1 MKHLEEQKQ
10 KLEQELEKLNQQLA
24 EAAKIKEDIT
34 SMRKDINTIKELFPS
49 VKLEVQENSDM
60 RVKEFAISNNYYS
73 YAHEIN
79 VDEITN
85 NKNKYKERIDI
96 AYSLIKQLPYE
107 YALPQ
112 ICVFAGIF
120 THNISE
126 NIKTPYGTIQ
136 EEILMNGR
144 FNDEN
149 NLDLRFR
156 IGYLLD
162 TNLSD
167 EYDIELNGFN
177 FKVET
182 SFQSDG
188 YDTLEANNDY
198 ICTLENIKPNE
209 LLTIIEKLKE
219 TTRSHSM
226 LLNFDRIG
234 R

>member
-1 MKHLEEQKQ
+1 
-10 KLEQELEKLNQQLA
+10 
-24 EAAKIKEDIT
+24 
-34 SMRKDINTIKELFPS
+34 
-49 VKLEVQENSDM
+49 
-60 RVKEFAISNNYYS
+60 
-73 YAHEIN
+73 
-79 VDEITN
+79 
-85 NKNKYKERIDI
+85 
-96 AYSLIKQLPYE
+96 
-107 YALPQ
+107 
-112 ICVFAGIF
+112 
-120 THNISE
+120 
-126 NIKTPYGTIQ
+126 
-136 EEILMNGR
+136 MNGR

-149 NLDLRFR
+149 NIDLRFR